1 MRPAPADAGSLTLK
15 ALLTEQRR
23 VQGGRLRL
31 AALAAALVSV
41 ASVTLLGLSG
51 WFITGAAIAGAG
63 GFAAVQA
70 FNYLLP
76 AAVIRMLAVIR
87 TGARYVERV
96 SGHAAALKAL
106 ARLRPLLFARLAAAP
121 PRRAFSLSSGEA
133 SARMIQDVD
142 AIQTLFVRSSAPWG
156 AGAGALAAIG
166 LALLAGPL
174 PAFVLAGGVAV
185 ACFGG
190 LLIGRR
196 LADPAGRRVQAAM
209 GQFKDRLSALQA
221 AAPELRAYGLESWA
235 ADQVGQA
242 ARTLDRRRVDDA
254 LAGGWIPV
262 FQAVVLAATVI
273 GVIATSVPASL
284 PLIALAALA
293 SVTGLE
299 AAAAL
304 TAGLRQ
310 NGAAT
315 AALQRLAEV
324 LDAPASVRVTQQA
337 PSMVGDAI
345 VIGSAGLEMTPPFRL
360 AVIGPSGSG
369 KTRLIETLMS
379 LRPAPAAA
387 YRLGGVP
394 VESGDP
400 DAVRTRFAYASQD
413 IRLLAGSVADNLRLA
428 DPKASDEDLWAALR
442 DACLADRIAA
452 LPAGLDTVLGE
463 NGDRLSGGERRR
475 LGLARAYL
483 RDAPWLVLDE
493 PTEGLD
499 AGTEAQ
505 VLEGLAR
512 RLASRRQGLILV
524 SHRSAPTALC
534 DRVIDVSV
542 ETGVGNTLVVCRDS
556 LGRWRD
562 DGELVPLDQTHAST
576 RAFAT

>member
-1 MRPAPADAGSLTLK
+1 MRPAPADAGGLTLK

-23 VQGGRLRL
+23 LQGRRLRL
-31 AALAAALVSV
+31 AALTAALVSV

-121 PRRAFSLSSGEA
+121 PCRAFSLSSGEA

-142 AIQTLFVRSSAPWG
+142 AVQTLFVRSSGPWG

-174 PAFVLAGGVAV
+174 PALVLAGGVAT
-185 ACFGG
+185 ACLGG
-190 LLIGRR
+190 LLIGRGV
-196 LADPAGRRVQAAM
+196 ADPAGRRVQVAM
-209 GQFKDRLSALQA
+209 GRFKDRLSALQA
-221 AAPELRAYGLESWA
+221 AAPELRAYGLEGWA

-254 LAGGWIPV
+254 LAGGWIAV
-262 FQAVVLAATVI
+262 FQTLVLAATVI
-273 GVIATSVPASL
+273 GVIATAVPASL
-284 PLIALAALA
+284 PLVALAALA
-293 SVTGLE
+293 AVTGLE
-299 AAAAL
+299 AAAVL

-310 NGAAT
+310 NGAAK

-324 LDAPASVRVTQQA
+324 VDAPAAVMVTQQA
-337 PSMVGDAI
+337 PSRVGDAI
-345 VIGSAGLEMTPPFRL
+345 VICSVGLEMTPPFRL
-360 AVIGPSGSG
+360 GVIGPSGSG
-369 KTRLIETLMS
+369 KTQLIETLMS
-379 LRPAPAAA
+379 LRPPRAAA
-387 YRLGGVP
+387 YRLGGLP
-394 VESGDP
+394 VQSGDP

-428 DPKASDEDLWAALR
+428 DPRASDEDLWSALG

-452 LPAGLDTVLGE
+452 LPAGLDTVLAE

-505 VLEGLAR
+505 VLAGLAR
-512 RLASRRQGLILV
+512 RLESRRQGLILV
-524 SHRSAPTALC
+524 SHRSAPTTLC
-534 DRVIDVSV
+534 DQVI
-542 ETGVGNTLVVCRDS
+542 
-556 LGRWRD
+556 
-562 DGELVPLDQTHAST
+562 
-576 RAFAT
+576 